1 MRKDDIVGLV
11 MAALSSAA
19 VLIALGMV
27 FLYAPREATMGDVQ
41 RIFYFHVASA
51 WVGFFG
57 FFVTFLAGIAYLARQ
72 ERRWDILAL
81 SSVEIGLTFIAMAV
95 VTGSLWARP
104 AWGTYWTWE
113 PRLTISA
120 VQLLIY
126 ISYVMLRAAIENPQ
140 QKARFA
146 AVYGIVAFVTV
157 PLSWFAIRWWRTIHP
172 DILTGGE
179 GMALTARMV
188 HTLLVSLGAFTLLYF
203 TLLRQRVRLERA
215 ADALAGLKEHL
226 SPIAYRES
234 RIADRESRIADR

>member
-1 MRKDDIVGLV
+1 MREPGQDRLGIALAGL
-11 MAALSSAA
+11 SAV
-19 VLIALGMV
+19 VLFVALGMA

-51 WVGFFG
+51 WVGFFA
-57 FFVTFLAGIAYLARQ
+57 FFVTFLAGVGYLARG
-72 ERRWDILAL
+72 ERQWDILAL

-104 AWGTYWTWE
+104 VWGAYWTWE

-126 ISYVMLRAAIENPQ
+126 IAYGMLRAAIDDPRR
-140 QKARFA
+140 KARFA

-179 GMALTARMV
+179 GMAITSRMV
-188 HTLLVSLGAFTLLYF
+188 HTLLVSLAAFTLLYAS
-203 TLLRQRVRLERA
+203 LLRQRVRLERA
-215 ADALAGLKEHL
+215 TDALARLR
-226 SPIAYRES
+226 A
-234 RIADRESRIADR
+234 RIETI

>member
-1 MRKDDIVGLV
+1 MGKRRDIFGLV
-11 MAALSSAA
+11 LALASAVALMA
-19 VLIALGMV
+19 ALGMV

-51 WVGFFG
+51 WVGFFA
-57 FFVTFLAGIAYLARQ
+57 FFVTFLAGIGYLARG

-81 SSVEIGLTFIAMAV
+81 SSVEIGLTFIAMTV

-104 AWGTYWTWE
+104 VWGTYWTWE

-126 ISYVMLRAAIENPQ
+126 VAYGMLRASVESPERQ
-140 QKARFA
+140 ARFS

-172 DILTGGE
+172 DIMTGGE
-179 GMALTARMV
+179 GMAFTPRMG
-188 HTLLVSLGAFTLLYF
+188 HTLLTSLVAFTLLYA
-203 TLLRQRVRLERA
+203 TLLRQRIRLERA
-215 ADALAGLKEHL
+215 SDALARLRL
-226 SPIAYRES
+226 RVQSIAK
-234 RIADRESRIADR
+234 